1 MTSGCDHGSWF
12 PPVLRPR
19 SSRTREAT
27 RAIAPRKS
35 MRLRGCFVLG
45 IDGNVDEEPD
55 HDGGEDDERNLE
67 EESPTPGDVV
77 CKATTHDAT

>member
-1 MTSGCDHGSWF
+1 MEVMTSGCDHGSWF

-27 RAIAPRKS
+27 RVIAPRKS

-45 IDGNVDEEPD
+45 LTGMSM
-55 HDGGEDDERNLE
+55 RNQTMIV
-67 EESPTPGDVV
+67 ESTMKGIWKR
-77 CKATTHDAT
+77 KAQRQET